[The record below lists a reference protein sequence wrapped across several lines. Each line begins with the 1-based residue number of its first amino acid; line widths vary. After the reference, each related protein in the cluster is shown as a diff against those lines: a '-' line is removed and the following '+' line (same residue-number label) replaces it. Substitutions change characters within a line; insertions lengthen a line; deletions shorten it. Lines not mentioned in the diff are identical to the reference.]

1 MPQQTTSGQVPQ
13 QTTSGQ
19 VPQQTTIGQAPQ
31 QNGMV
36 LSPSESHAYEN
47 FKLLH
52 ARASHLYPALVE
64 SFQHNSADI
73 ERLAA
78 KANIPATDRRILKVQ
93 KFAGDITCLVLNS
106 LVAMDKGLMDEA
118 EAKLREN
125 FESNKKHSATL
136 DVDSLYVDKCSRTKR
151 GRRSASEELEDLK
164 CEANIAALLE
174 LIRKEKKDKEKKP
187 AKASEAA

>member
-1 MPQQTTSGQVPQ
+1 MSADLDINVFA
-13 QTTSGQ
+13 
-19 VPQQTTIGQAPQ
+19 APMADEQ
-31 QNGMV
+31 
-36 LSPSESHAYEN
+36 N

-106 LVAMDKGLMDEA
+106 LVAMDKGLMDKA